1 MQGYMDKGLQ
11 RYRDI
16 RIYEYMDTGIERYR
30 DKEIQGNR

>member
-1 MQGYMDKGLQ
+1 MDKGLQ

>member
-1 MQGYMDKGLQ
+1 MDNGLQ

-16 RIYEYMDTGIERYR
+16 RIYGYMDTGIERYR

>member
-1 MQGYMDKGLQ
+1 MDKGLQ

-16 RIYEYMDTGIERYR
+16 RIYGYRDTGIERYR